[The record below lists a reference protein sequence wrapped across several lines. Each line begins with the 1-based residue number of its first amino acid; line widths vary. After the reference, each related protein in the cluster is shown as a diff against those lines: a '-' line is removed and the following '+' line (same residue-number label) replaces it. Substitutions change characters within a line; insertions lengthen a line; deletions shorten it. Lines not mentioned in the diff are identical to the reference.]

1 MNLASDIII
10 IGGGIIGLTL
20 AIELRL
26 RGASV
31 TVLCRDFKQAASYAA
46 AGMLAPEAEGIPP
59 GPMLDLCLRS
69 RSLYPEWIRKLEDI
83 TGVSAGYWPGGILAP
98 VYEQKGQSSAIWLD
112 KDAIHLHQP
121 GLGADVI
128 GGWWYPEDAQVD
140 NRTLT
145 QSLRMAAEQLGVN
158 LPEGIAAEA
167 FGQKN
172 RRIVSVKTASG
183 DWQAEHYV
191 VAGGAWS
198 NQLLP
203 LPVHPKK
210 GQMLSVRV
218 PLAATYELPLQRILY
233 GSEIY
238 IVPRQD
244 GRLIIG
250 ATSEDVGFTPHNT
263 PAGMQK
269 LLERAIRLY
278 PALGQWAVEEFW
290 WGFRP
295 ATPDELPIL
304 GSSPCENLT
313 LATGHY
319 RNGILLAP
327 ITASLLADQILNQKS
342 DPLLDSFHYSRFYAK
357 EARREKQNH
366 DGFVSSSQKL
376 EIVESDKQSNNSKLV
391 SPSPDSSSRLETAT
405 PVMPQLTTNNTQ
417 HLDRSLE
424 TSNSDLLIIAGRK
437 FRSRLMTGTGK
448 YRSLEDMRQSIAA
461 SGSEIVTVAVRR
473 VQTKAP
479 GHEGLAEALDWTKI
493 WMLPN
498 TAGCQTAEEAIRV
511 ARLGREMAK
520 LLGQEDNNFVKLEVI
535 PDPKYLLPDPFGTL
549 EAAEKLVKEGF
560 AVLPYINADPLL
572 AKRLEE
578 VGCVTVMPLGSPI
591 GSGQG
596 IKNEANI
603 QIIIENARVPV
614 VVDAGIGTP
623 SEAALALELGA
634 DATLINTAI
643 ACAKNPVAMGKAM
656 GMAVEAGRLAYSAG
670 RIPVKVY
677 ASASSPLTGTIVG
690 ATS

>member
-1 MNLASDIII
+1 M
-10 IGGGIIGLTL
+10 
-20 AIELRL
+20 
-26 RGASV
+26 
-31 TVLCRDFKQAASYAA
+31 
-46 AGMLAPEAEGIPP
+46 
-59 GPMLDLCLRS
+59 
-69 RSLYPEWIRKLEDI
+69 
-83 TGVSAGYWPGGILAP
+83 
-98 VYEQKGQSSAIWLD
+98 
-112 KDAIHLHQP
+112 
-121 GLGADVI
+121 
-128 GGWWYPEDAQVD
+128 
-140 NRTLT
+140 
-145 QSLRMAAEQLGVN
+145 
-158 LPEGIAAEA
+158 
-167 FGQKN
+167 
-172 RRIVSVKTASG
+172 
-183 DWQAEHYV
+183 
-191 VAGGAWS
+191 
-198 NQLLP
+198 
-203 LPVHPKK
+203 
-210 GQMLSVRV
+210 
-218 PLAATYELPLQRILY
+218 
-233 GSEIY
+233 
-238 IVPRQD
+238 
-244 GRLIIG
+244 
-250 ATSEDVGFTPHNT
+250 
-263 PAGMQK
+263 
-269 LLERAIRLY
+269 
-278 PALGQWAVEEFW
+278 
-290 WGFRP
+290 
-295 ATPDELPIL
+295 
-304 GSSPCENLT
+304 
-313 LATGHY
+313 
-319 RNGILLAP
+319 
-327 ITASLLADQILNQKS
+327 
-342 DPLLDSFHYSRFYAK
+342 
-357 EARREKQNH
+357 
-366 DGFVSSSQKL
+366 
-376 EIVESDKQSNNSKLV
+376 
-391 SPSPDSSSRLETAT
+391 
-405 PVMPQLTTNNTQ
+405 
-417 HLDRSLE
+417 
-424 TSNSDLLIIAGRK
+424 IAGRK

-479 GHEGLAEALDWTKI
+479 GHEGLAEALDWTKL

-535 PDPKYLLPDPFGTL
+535 PDAKYLLPDPFGTL

-623 SEAALALELGA
+623 SEAALAMELGA